1 MTKKKHKLENSNVLG
16 ENPQVK
22 LIEGAPVQGDTPADQ
37 VVKAQRKIIK
47 SFKCRYNA
55 DQKWYDRFA
64 DFMTVKFGTIWFF
77 TLNLLWF
84 LIWVIWNADF
94 IPGLPKFDPYPHNF
108 LTMIVSLEAI
118 FLSIIVLISQN
129 RQSNIADMR
138 DEIDF
143 NINVRAEQEI
153 TKILNLVDR
162 IDRKLTPD
170 IIDDQELLEMEQ
182 NTDLDEI
189 ERQIAGEYGTRRQ

>member
-1 MTKKKHKLENSNVLG
+1 MPETQAVPDI
-16 ENPQVK
+16 NPQVK
-22 LIEGAPVQGDTPADQ
+22 LIEGAPVLGNTPADQ
-37 VVKAQRKIIK
+37 VVKVQRRIIK
-47 SFKCRYNA
+47 SFKSRYNA

-64 DFMTVKFGTIWFF
+64 DFMTVSFGTIWFF
-77 TLNLLWF
+77 VANLIWFLLWVVWNGDF
-84 LIWVIWNADF
+84 L
-94 IPGLPKFDPYPHNF
+94 PGLPKFDPYPHNF
-108 LTMIVSLEAI
+108 LTMVVSLEAI

-170 IIDDQELLEMEQ
+170 AIVDEELKEMEQ
-182 NTDLDEI
+182 LTDLDEI
-189 ERQIAGEYGTRRQ
+189 ERQIVGDYGTRS